1 MVARPLL
8 PFSIALALALAAP
21 PSLPAGEPDPQ
32 AYAGS
37 IAALMREGGF
47 PQVTTVEGSL
57 RSSGRSIDH
66 EVSLSAGQRLI
77 AFACGD
83 ARASDLDITI
93 TGPDGQS
100 WQDTLSDSRPLVEL
114 TASLPGTYRI
124 AVIAH
129 SIDGDSCSYILLH
142 ATRN

>member
-8 PFSIALALALAAP
+8 TFAFTLALAATL

-47 PQVTTVEGSL
+47 PQVTTVEGSF
-57 RSSGRSIDH
+57 RSSERSIDH

-83 ARASDLDITI
+83 ARASDLDLTI

-114 TASLPGTYRI
+114 AASSPGIYKI
-124 AVIAH
+124 SVIAH
-129 SIDGDSCSYILLH
+129 SIEGDSCTYILLH
-142 ATRN
+142 ATRD